1 MINCCKYLIILVAL
15 SLSFN
20 NLCAQSLKIIL
31 NDGHDETQISY
42 SHNYSDSLDLH
53 RKLLSL
59 QQKNIANGYFSAGY
73 DSIIFV
79 NESIYAYY
87 TRGEKL
93 DVRSL
98 IIIDSTDIMA
108 ESGMVYKSN
117 KAFNPNDFYD
127 YFTDILSLFAAKGF
141 PFAGIKPLRVIVEND
156 SVDAEY
162 LIDSGDYF
170 VFDSIIIKG
179 EARIKP
185 HYINKVSGLKKGE
198 SFNFDDI
205 KSADLQL
212 KTVPF
217 FEQTRSYQLAFG
229 NGKADMILY
238 LRNKK
243 AGSFSGI
250 LGIVPDNKTTGK
262 LMLTGDLNLNLV
274 NAAGAG
280 EVILVKWQKFDLR
293 SQKLETEFSIP
304 YLFKSDFGTGVDF
317 DLEKR
322 DTSFINTDFTGKIL
336 YGNNTLNGIEV
347 YYRRRNSY
355 LIGAVASGFA
365 DFSSDLYGVGFRYFA
380 TDDWLDPGKGIILK
394 VNSAFG
400 TRTTEPEESD
410 KIVRFQTRNSVDFSV
425 YFPVA
430 RFLVIKIRSNTS
442 SLYSAELSENE
453 TDMIGGLNSIRGF
466 DELSLPAS
474 SYSVLNLE
482 LRYRFEERSA
492 LFAFYD
498 AAYFEKRNTLSEYY
512 NFAMGVGTGLD
523 LNTAA
528 GIFSLVFAVGKQ
540 NNDSFM
546 FNNVKIHFGYRNVF

>member
-1 MINCCKYLIILVAL
+1 MIKSLKYLIILGLLLMTRIYV
-15 SLSFN
+15 SSQ
-20 NLCAQSLKIIL
+20 NLTIIL
-31 NDGHDETQISY
+31 NDSGEPNSILQSQ
-42 SHNYSDSLDLH
+42 NYSDSLDLH
-53 RKLLSL
+53 RKLLNF
-59 QQKNIANGYFSAGY
+59 QQKDIANGYFSSGY
-73 DSIIFV
+73 DSVIRTA
-79 NESIYAYY
+79 ELTTAYY
-87 TRGEKL
+87 SRGEKL
-93 DVRSL
+93 FIRSL
-98 IIIDSTDIMA
+98 IISDSTDILA
-108 ESGMVYKSN
+108 ESGAKYKMN
-117 KAFNPNDFYD
+117 KSYNSDDFTNYMTTILL
-127 YFTDILSLFAAKGF
+127 YFTKKGY
-141 PFAGIKPLRVIVEND
+141 PFAGIKPLRVTIEND

-162 LIDSGDYF
+162 YIDTGQYY

-179 EARIKP
+179 DAKIKP
-185 HYINKVSGLKKGE
+185 YYINKVSGLKKGA
-198 SFNFDDI
+198 SFSFDDI

-217 FEQTRSYQLAFG
+217 FEQIRSYQLAFG
-229 NGKADMILY
+229 NGKSDLIVY
-238 LRNKK
+238 LRDKK

-250 LGIVPDNKTTGK
+250 LGIAPDNKTTGK

-280 EVILVKWQKFDLR
+280 EIFLVKWQKFDLR

-322 DTSFINTDFTGKIL
+322 DTSFINTDFTAKIL
-336 YGNNTLNGIEV
+336 YGNNTLNGIDV
-347 YYRRRNSY
+347 FYRRRNSY
-355 LIGAVASGFA
+355 LIGTSGSGFT
-365 DFSSDLYGVGFRYFA
+365 DFSSDLYGLGFRYFA
-380 TDDWLDPGKGIILK
+380 TDDWLYPGKGIILK

-400 TRTTEPEESD
+400 TRTTVTAENE
-410 KIVRFQTRNSVDFSV
+410 KKVRFQTRNSVDFSA
-425 YFPVA
+425 FIPA
-430 RFLVIKIRSNTS
+430 GRFMVLKIRSNTS

-466 DELSLPAS
+466 DELSLPAT

-512 NFAMGVGTGLD
+512 NFAMGVGAGLD

-528 GIFSLVFAVGKQ
+528 GIFSLVFAAGKQ
-540 NNDSFM
+540 NDDTFL
-546 FNNVKIHFGYRNVF
+546 FNNIKIHFGYRNVF